1 MHSIPPKCLSKTEN
15 LHYYLTNHK
24 MEKPN
29 FLQKAADFLGFS
41 TERVEK
47 MSADEKA
54 KLSSMGEKTANLETE
69 RDQAIKAKEAAEST
83 ATDLQ
88 AQLDTA
94 TNDLQA
100 ANDTIAERD
109 ETITG
114 LQSQVSELEGK
125 LSKVSAEDP
134 IKIKKTAEE
143 TVPGDKGNEKKI
155 HSWEEPLYR
164 NKK

>member
-1 MHSIPPKCLSKTEN
+1 
-15 LHYYLTNHK
+15 

-41 TERVEK
+41 SERVEK

-54 KLSSMGEKTANLETE
+54 KLTGMGEKTANLETE
-69 RDQAIKAKEAAEST
+69 RDQAIKAKESAEAT
-83 ATDLQ
+83 AIDLQ

-94 TNDLQA
+94 NTDLQA
-100 ANDTIAERD
+100 ANDTITERD

-114 LQSQVSELEGK
+114 LQSQVIELEGK
-125 LSKVSAEDP
+125 LSKVSADDP
-134 IKIKKTAEE
+134 SKIKKNAEE
-143 TVPGDKGNEKKI
+143 ELPGDKGKKPKI
-155 HSWEEPLYR
+155 HSWDEPLYR

>member
-1 MHSIPPKCLSKTEN
+1 
-15 LHYYLTNHK
+15 

-41 TERVEK
+41 SERVEK

-54 KLSSMGEKTANLETE
+54 KLTDMGEKTANLETE
-69 RDQAIKAKEAAEST
+69 RDQAIKAKDAAEAK
-83 ATDLQ
+83 ATDLK
-88 AQLDTA
+88 AKLDTA

-125 LSKVSAEDP
+125 LSKVSAEDTS
-134 IKIKKTAEE
+134 KIKKTAEE
-143 TVPGDKGNEKKI
+143 TIPGDKGKEKKI